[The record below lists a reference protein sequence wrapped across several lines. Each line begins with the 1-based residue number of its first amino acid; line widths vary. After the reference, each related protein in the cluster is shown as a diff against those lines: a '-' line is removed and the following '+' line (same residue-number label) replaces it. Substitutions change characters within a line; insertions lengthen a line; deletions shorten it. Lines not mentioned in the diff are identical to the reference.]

1 MARLYLTVLVLFL
14 LPAVVFKGGAR
25 LMSMVSGP
33 HTVAGQKPLNQ
44 RWLGYN
50 AEAVAGYWKALGE
63 AGRLA
68 AEPRFLELDLVFPT
82 LYGTAFAVSLLT
94 ASAKLGCPLH
104 VAWVIAPVVVTVIA
118 DWVENLVQLDQLRDY
133 IKSDKKDVTAL
144 DPKWIRLASTAT
156 SVKLIFFVISSL
168 ALIVLLYMLLRS
180 PGAVVA

>member
-1 MARLYLTVLVLFL
+1 MARPYLTVLVLFL

-25 LMSMVSGP
+25 VMSMVSGP
-33 HTVAGQKPLNQ
+33 HTVDGQTPLNQ
-44 RWLGYN
+44 RWLGYD
-50 AEAVAGYWKALGE
+50 AGAAAGYWKALGE

-82 LYGTAFAVSLLT
+82 LYGTAFAVSLVT

-118 DWVENLVQLDQLRDY
+118 DWVENLVQLDQLRD
-133 IKSDKKDVTAL
+133 VTAL
-144 DPKWIRLASTAT
+144 DPKWIRVASTAT
-156 SVKLIFFVISSL
+156 IVKLLFFSISSL
-168 ALIVLLYMLLRS
+168 ALIVLLLYMLLRS